1 MLTPKQASDIV
12 QLLPQSKEI
21 YAKRGSRVGDHVKY
35 AYRYALSGPQLRH
48 LSIATR
54 QLELGGATVY
64 VNATSVS
71 GSSYPVSG
79 MVDIDV
85 LERYPKGFIGKT
97 GEVGISAAVAGLST
111 LVPAD
116 NNVYRLRVKSA
127 EALHK
132 LLRWYCLW
140 DGSLSLH
147 KVADPTF
154 AVVAGLD
161 ADSLAESFIDAFTGQ
176 LGRRVEGGRG
186 ISTGRKWFATVY
198 TSYLSGKNV
207 IEVAFQLRELAE
219 LLGCS
224 NALIAQWFDH
234 VQQHIGTVTIG
245 HKVDNPWPCVGFDSE
260 QAFFKMLDDWRSLK
274 KSWKL
279 TGKAHVNFSDV
290 PVTMI
295 DRPEAGLPTSA
306 DTALQASTS
315 PANQQS
321 TAWLPN
327 SPDKYPVVDDITL
340 QQIRTR
346 RGQAQFRRALI
357 EAYDGKCAFSGCDV
371 LDVLESAHVVPH
383 AQGGSYAV
391 SNGLLLRADLHTLFD
406 LQLICIDENRKI
418 RIADSLYGTM
428 YQEFDGKVVR
438 LPNHRQHDEPISKE
452 NDARQI

>member
-1 MLTPKQASDIV
+1 MLTPKHASDIV
-12 QLLPQSKEI
+12 QSLPQATAI
-21 YAKRGSRVGDHVKY
+21 HAKRGNRVGDHVQY

-54 QLELGGATVY
+54 PLELGGVTIY

-79 MVDIDV
+79 MVDVDV

-97 GEVGISAAVAGLST
+97 GEAGISAAVASLST

-140 DGSLSLH
+140 DGTLPLR
-147 KVADPTF
+147 KAVDPTF
-154 AVVAGLD
+154 ATVRGLD
-161 ADSLAESFIDAFTGQ
+161 ADGLAERFIDAFTGQ
-176 LGRRVEGGRG
+176 LGRSVKGGRG
-186 ISTGRKWFATVY
+186 ITSGRTWFATVY

-207 IEVAFQLRELAE
+207 IEVAFELKELAE
-219 LLGCS
+219 LLGCQ

-234 VQQHIGTVTIG
+234 VQRHIGTAAIG

-260 QAFFKMLDDWRSLK
+260 QAYFNMLDDWRSLK

-279 TGKAHVNFSDV
+279 TGKAHVDFSAV
-290 PVTMI
+290 LATKV
-295 DRPEAGLPTSA
+295 DRPEAGLPVSA
-306 DTALQASTS
+306 ATALQAATS
-315 PANQQS
+315 PTTQQS
-321 TAWLPN
+321 TAGLP
-327 SPDKYPVVDDITL
+327 SSSDKNPVVDDIAL
-340 QQIRTR
+340 QQIKTR

-371 LDVLESAHVVPH
+371 LDVLESAHVMPH

-406 LQLICIDENRKI
+406 LRLICIDENRKI

-428 YQEFDGKVVR
+428 YQEFEGKVVR
-438 LPNHRQHDEPISKE
+438 LPNHQQHDESVSKE
-452 NDARQI
+452 NDMRQI